1 MRRSSYVIL
10 AALIALCALGSGAR
24 VRTARLGGVILH
36 ADGKP
41 AAGVAVVLERSDGSR
56 PIATRTNADGSFVF
70 RYIRAGLYDVRA
82 SNGKQATVWKHNV
95 MVHTG
100 RETQLSLHLEPVH
113 AKTALKLK

>member
-1 MRRSSYVIL
+1 MRRSSQLVL
-10 AALIALCALGSGAR
+10 AALIILCAIDSGAR
-24 VRTARLGGVILH
+24 VRTGRLGGVILH
-36 ADGKP
+36 PDGRP
-41 AAGVAVVLERSDGSR
+41 AVGVAVVLERSDGST

-95 MVHTG
+95 MVRTG

-113 AKTALKLK
+113 AKTAMK